1 MTHIAPLL
9 SDLALILIVAGVVTL
24 IFKRLGQPLVL
35 GYIVAGFLAG
45 PHMPYTPSV
54 EDTTSINTWSEIG
67 VIFLMFTLGLEFSFK
82 KILKMGVAPV
92 GAACMIIACM
102 MGIGSGLG
110 HLMGWSGM
118 NSLFLGGML
127 AMSSTTIIYKAFDD
141 LGMRRQKFAGAV
153 LSVLILED
161 ILGILLMVVL
171 TALAVSRD
179 FHGMELVGSLAQLAF
194 FLILWF
200 IVGMYIVPTFLR
212 RNIKWINRETLLII
226 SLGLCFLLVV
236 IAAKAGYSTAF
247 GAFMMGSILAETIEA
262 ERIEEVVSPVK
273 DLFGAIFFVSVG
285 MLVDPQ
291 ILVEYLPEISLI
303 TLAIILG
310 QTILGSTAYLLS
322 GEQLKVAMQCG
333 FSMAQIGEF
342 AFIIASLGVSLQVVD
357 GFLYPV
363 VVAVSIITTFLT
375 PYIIRA
381 AVPAY
386 HLLERFIPKSDIQPI
401 HSGKGVEDAAA
412 EVATCA
418 AETAKGVL
426 SKHRQA
432 RRKKRRNRR
441 KASQQAS
448 LAQPSPWRE
457 LLTALLLQTGVYMT
471 LSIATMIIFLGFAL
485 PLLTHLLGSI
495 GGRLVC
501 SALALLVCSPFLR
514 AIVMRKNHSAPW
526 KILQARGKATRLGLW
541 MTKAVRFLLATV
553 IVGNILLVI
562 QPQTAWT
569 QRHPLWTML
578 GTGVVALLVVAV
590 MIRSRRVKY
599 VSIRLERTLRQNMRL
614 RQMDG
619 QAHSNGPAYARRLGR
634 HDMHIAQVILP
645 DNSLWGGKMLRDLDF
660 SRTDGILIAAIIRG
674 DIRINAPAGNTMLF
688 PGDRLD
694 IIGDDAGVEAFSQRL
709 ECEVAPAT
717 PNDSDHSLQLR
728 RLVIPSDSPLEDR
741 TLAESGIRD
750 TWHCMIVGF
759 EEGTDGTITTA
770 QSNHVIHA
778 GDTMW
783 VVGEEDGLNGL
794 RKMLVSE

>member
-141 LGMRRQKFAGAV
+141 LGLRRQKFAGAV

-386 HLLERFIPKSDIQPI
+386 HLLERFLPKEEKQSSESKQSAAD
-401 HSGKGVEDAAA
+401 KGAA
-412 EVATCA
+412 VATSTA
-418 AETAKGVL
+418 GMAKGLL
-426 SKHRQA
+426 SKRSQA
-432 RRKKRRNRR
+432 RRRKRHNRQ
-441 KASQQAS
+441 KASQRRS
-448 LAQPSPWRE
+448 STLYSPWRE
-457 LLTALLLQTGVYMT
+457 LLTALLLQTGVYLT
-471 LSIATMIIFLGFAL
+471 LSIATLIIFLGFAL
-485 PLLTHLLGSI
+485 PLLTHLLGGI
-495 GGRLVC
+495 GGRVMC
-501 SALALLVCSPFLR
+501 GALALLVCSPFLR

-526 KILQARGKATRLGLW
+526 KILQARGKAARLGLW
-541 MTKAVRFLLATV
+541 LTKAVRFLLAV
-553 IVGNILLVI
+553 FIVTYLLIVI
-562 QPQTAWT
+562 QPHTPWT
-569 QRHPLWTML
+569 NRHPLWAIL
-578 GTGVVALLVVAV
+578 AAGVLALVLMAII
-590 MIRSRRVKY
+590 IRSRRVKY
-599 VSIRLERTLRQNMRL
+599 ISIRLERTLRQNMRL
-614 RQMDG
+614 RQIDR
-619 QAHSNGPAYARRLGR
+619 QAHSNGPAYARRLQR
-634 HDMHIAQVILP
+634 HDMHIAQVTLP
-645 DNSLWGGKMLRDLDF
+645 DNSLWGGKRLRDLNF

-674 DIRINAPAGNTMLF
+674 EIRINTPAGDTMLF

-694 IIGDDAGVEAFSQRL
+694 IIGDDEGVEAFSRRL
-709 ECEVAPAT
+709 ECEIAPAT
-717 PNDSDHSLQLR
+717 PNDSDHRLHLR
-728 RLVIPSDSPLEDR
+728 RLIIPTDSPLAGR
-741 TLAESGIRD
+741 TLAQSGIRE

-759 EEGTDGTITTA
+759 EEGNEGTITTA
-770 QSNHVIHA
+770 QSNHSIQP

-783 VVGEEDGLNGL
+783 VVGEEEELDGL
-794 RKMLVSE
+794 RKMLAHE

>member
-1 MTHIAPLL
+1 MSHIAPLL
-9 SDLALILIVAGVVTL
+9 SDLALILIVAGLVTI

-54 EDTTSINTWSEIG
+54 EDTTSVNTWSEIG

-82 KILKMGVAPV
+82 KIIQMGMAPV

-141 LGMRRQKFAGAV
+141 LGLRRQKFAGAV

-236 IAAKAGYSTAF
+236 IASKAGYSTAF
-247 GAFMMGSILAETIEA
+247 GAFMMGSILAETVEA
-262 ERIEEVVSPVK
+262 ERIEEVVAPVK

-285 MLVDPQ
+285 MLVNPE

-310 QTILGSTAYLLS
+310 QTILGTTAYLLS

-357 GFLYPV
+357 SFLYPV

-386 HLLERFIPKSDIQPI
+386 HLLERFIPKTAPQPSERETAATDSS
-401 HSGKGVEDAAA
+401 HAAA
-412 EVATCA
+412 G
-418 AETAKGVL
+418 AKGLL

-432 RRKKRRNRR
+432 RRKKRNNR
-441 KASQQAS
+441 QQT
-448 LAQPSPWRE
+448 AQQRAMSDRSPWRE
-457 LLTALLLQTGVYMT
+457 LLIALLLQTGVYMT
-471 LSIATMIIFLGFAL
+471 LSIATTIIFLGFAL
-485 PLLTHLLGSI
+485 PLLKHLLGSI
-495 GGRLVC
+495 GGGLICGV
-501 SALALLVCSPFLR
+501 LALLVCAPFLR

-526 KILQARGKATRLGLW
+526 QALHARGKGTRLGLW

-562 QPQTAWT
+562 QPHTPWT
-569 QRHPLWTML
+569 QRHPLWAML
-578 GTGVVALLVVAV
+578 GAGVLALVVMTAI
-590 MIRSRRVKY
+590 IRSRRVKY
-599 VSIRLERTLRQNMRL
+599 VSIRLERTLRQNMSL
-614 RQMDG
+614 RQING
-619 QAHSNGPAYARRLGR
+619 QAHNSGPAYARRLGR
-634 HDMHIAQVILP
+634 HDMHIAQVTLP
-645 DNSLWGGKMLRDLDF
+645 DNSLWGGRMLRDLDF
-660 SRTDGILIAAIIRG
+660 SHTDGILIAAIIRG
-674 DIRINAPAGNTMLF
+674 DIRINTPAGNTMLF

-694 IIGDDAGVEAFSQRL
+694 IIGDDEGVEAFSRRL

-717 PNDSDHSLQLR
+717 PNDTDHRLHLR
-728 RLVIPSDSPLEDR
+728 RLVIPSDSPLEGR
-741 TLAESGIRD
+741 TVAESGIRD

-759 EEGTDGTITTA
+759 EEGMDSSITTA

-783 VVGEEDGLNGL
+783 VVGEEEGLDGL
-794 RKMLVSE
+794 RTMLARE